1 MTVARFR
8 GREVSAADV
17 AFIRELIA
25 SHPGASRRALS
36 IKLCGGWGWAQPN
49 GTLCD
54 AVARSMLLKLH
65 RAGEIALPEPRV
77 RRSKP
82 AYHRKTPDRIEVD
95 ATPICCGLSK
105 LRPLDIRPV
114 RRTAEEP
121 LFNSLIE
128 THHYLG
134 YTQTVGAHLKYLI
147 SSAGRPLA
155 CISFGSAPRHLGAR
169 DRFIGWSPQ
178 ARRRNI
184 RFIAYNPRF
193 LILPWVRVPYLAS
206 HILGDMARRLPGDW
220 EAAYGNPILFLET
233 FIDPPKYKGT
243 CYLAANW
250 TVLGE
255 TRGVG
260 HKSVS
265 KAQDR
270 SIKRVLGYALHK
282 RFREILRQVS

>member
-1 MTVARFR
+1 
-8 GREVSAADV
+8 
-17 AFIRELIA
+17 
-25 SHPGASRRALS
+25 
-36 IKLCGGWGWAQPN
+36 
-49 GTLCD
+49 
-54 AVARSMLLKLH
+54 
-65 RAGEIALPEPRV
+65 
-77 RRSKP
+77 
-82 AYHRKTPDRIEVD
+82 
-95 ATPICCGLSK
+95 
-105 LRPLDIRPV
+105 V
-114 RRTAEEP
+114 RRTAEDP

-147 SSAGRPLA
+147 SSGGRPLA
-155 CISFGSAPRHLGAR
+155 CISWGSAPRHLGAR
-169 DRFIGWSPQ
+169 DRFIGWSPE

-206 HILGDMARRLPGDW
+206 HILGDMARRLPRDW

-250 TVLGE
+250 TVPGE

-265 KAQDR
+265 KAKDR
-270 SIKRVLGYALHK
+270 SIKMVLGHPVHR
-282 RFREILRQVS
+282 RFRERLQEVP